1 MVADTNF
8 YVGFMNVNITNSRNT
23 SKTANDSFL
32 KDCAD
37 KALMLFMARGGSK
50 DEKSCEQML
59 SDLFEEIESI
69 YHGFN
74 GHHADVLRSFG
85 FNMSKMTLDE
95 RRSVLFQMALCRV
108 LSRYDLV

>member
-8 YVGFMNVNITNSRNT
+8 YVGFMNENITNSRNT

-59 SDLFEEIESI
+59 SDLFEEMERI

-74 GHHADVLRSFG
+74 GHHADGLRSFG

-95 RRSVLFQMALCRV
+95 RRSVLFQIALCRV
-108 LSRYDLV
+108 LSKRGLV